1 MSSSNYFRSWMDK
14 PHMDPNINLLTEEY
28 AKGITEFMTFV
39 QQQPEANTGMLR
51 CPCSSC
57 KNNRNLKE

>member
-28 AKGITEFMTFV
+28 AKDITEFMTLV
-39 QQQPEANTGMLR
+39 QQQQKQICMLR

-57 KNNRNLKE
+57 KNNRGLKE